1 MAEVEFMLQLTNSKL
16 MSLSQVLIL
25 DPHTPISYTTTK
37 IKDARDASAK
47 KKRLGKNLKCW
58 WEIEEWGQLDIQ
70 RRR

>member
-47 KKRLGKNLKCW
+47 
-58 WEIEEWGQLDIQ
+58 
-70 RRR
+70 